1 MVHGIVAW
9 KLSLPVKEKY
19 MIKNKKQKL
28 QKILCGFLCVGI
40 LLMQPG
46 AAFAS
51 ENTDKAAAPT
61 VTATPTPIP
70 HTEAYSEPAQTDSL
84 EGWPTG
90 PQIEGKS
97 AVVMDMQTGS
107 VIYAKNPD
115 EKLYPASIT
124 KIMTTLLACENLDM
138 DDTIVV
144 SQAAAYGIEAGSS
157 SIYADTGEVFTVEQ
171 ALMAVMLE
179 SANEM
184 SLAVAE
190 KVSGSVKKFV
200 ELMNVRAKQLG
211 CTGTHFNN
219 PNGLPDKNHY
229 TTASDMAKIAK
240 AAWYNPLFRKF
251 TSRDLYE
258 IPPTNVQ
265 TETRYLLNH
274 HKMMEGRDYAYDGVM
289 GGKTGYT
296 TDAGNTL
303 VTYAK
308 RGEMRL
314 VTVVLNSINGAYS
327 DTASL
332 LDYGFDNFQK
342 VSMKVDFG
350 EDVVPVAGLPCEK
363 YILKN
368 LGDTWPFYFLHQVY
382 VTVPKGITSD
392 QIERVQTTQK
402 NAVGMPTVLNEYFY
416 DDHLV
421 GTGIQYEREVMSD
434 LLLNFS
440 S

>member
-1 MVHGIVAW
+1 M
-9 KLSLPVKEKY
+9 L
-19 MIKNKKQKL
+19 KNRKQKL
-28 QKILCGFLCVGI
+28 RKALCGFLCIG
-40 LLMQPG
+40 LLVMQPG
-46 AAFAS
+46 VVSAS
-51 ENTDKAAAPT
+51 ENTDNTAVPT
-61 VTATPTPIP
+61 VTATPTPVP
-70 HTEAYSEPAQTDSL
+70 HTEAYSEPAETDSL
-84 EGWPTG
+84 KGWPTG
-90 PQIEGKS
+90 PKIEGKA

-107 VIYAKNPD
+107 VIYSKNPN
-115 EKLYPASIT
+115 ERLYPASIT

-138 DDTIVV
+138 NDTIVV
-144 SQAAAYGIEAGSS
+144 SQAAAYGIEVGSS

-200 ELMNVRAKQLG
+200 EMMNERAKQLG

-229 TTASDMAKIAK
+229 TTASDMAKISK

-251 TSRDLYE
+251 VSKDLYE

-265 TETRYLLNH
+265 KETRYLLNH
-274 HKMMEGRDYAYDGVM
+274 HKMMEGRDYAYEGVM

-296 TDAGNTL
+296 TDAGSTL

-314 VTVVLNSINGAYS
+314 VTVVLNSVYGAYS

-350 EDVVPVAGLPCEK
+350 EDAVPVRGLPCEK
-363 YILKN
+363 YLLKN

-392 QIERVQTTQK
+392 QMERRQTLQK

-416 DDHLV
+416 EDHLV

-434 LLLNFS
+434 LLLTFS